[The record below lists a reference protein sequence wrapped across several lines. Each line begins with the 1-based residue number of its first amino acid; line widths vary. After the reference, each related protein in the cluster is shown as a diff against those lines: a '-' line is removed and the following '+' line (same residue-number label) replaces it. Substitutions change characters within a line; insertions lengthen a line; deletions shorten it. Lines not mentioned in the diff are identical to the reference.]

1 MGELMTEKGDA
12 RPFMGELKVLIG
24 EWRELE
30 GPMEVG
36 LSRDGCIPRCE
47 VGEPRGEEG
56 MWPDKS
62 AKTKHEKEH
71 VCFATSVMRF
81 LHCAID
87 RQIL

>member
-24 EWRELE
+24 EWSELE

-36 LSRDGCIPRCE
+36 LSRGGCIPRCE

-56 MWPDKS
+56 TWPDES
-62 AKTKHEKEH
+62 AREEENMERNIR
-71 VCFATSVMRF
+71 FIFFPAT
-81 LHCAID
+81 
-87 RQIL
+87 